1 MNLRRGF
8 FKAGITLSLAFA
20 GLYYWGITT
29 KTIDPANKYALY
41 EKLDQKELT
50 QGDLIFVTKPGFWGE
65 IAQAF
70 SPKDQR
76 YSHIGL
82 LSKSQDGEWTV
93 INADGNPIDPKGSV
107 REENLKNF
115 LALATRVGVYE
126 LNLNKN
132 TLEEVIT
139 RARYY
144 VSQGYEFNSQ
154 FKLGQEHAFY
164 CTELIWVVI
173 KDITSR
179 DIVPHKRKHWGYEY
193 IGIDDLTINPQTHEK
208 IQIKLP

>member
-1 MNLRRGF
+1 MNLQRGL
-8 FKAGITLSLAFA
+8 FKAGIILSLAFA
-20 GLYYWGITT
+20 GLYYWGTT
-29 KTIDPANKYALY
+29 TRTIDPSNKYALY
-41 EKLDQKELT
+41 EKLDQNKLT

-107 REENLKNF
+107 REEHLKNF
-115 LALATRVGVYE
+115 LALATRAGVYE
-126 LNLNKN
+126 LKLDEI
-132 TLEEVIT
+132 TLEKVIAK
-139 RARYY
+139 ARYY

-154 FKLGQEHAFY
+154 FKLGQDHAFY

-173 KDITSR
+173 RDVTSR
-179 DIVPHKRKHWGYEY
+179 DIVPQKRMHWGYEY
-193 IGIDDLTINPQTHEK
+193 IGIDDLTINPFTHET

>member
-8 FKAGITLSLAFA
+8 FKAGIILSLAFA
-20 GLYYWGITT
+20 GLSYWVATT
-29 KTIDPANKYALY
+29 RTIDLANKYALY
-41 EKLDQKELT
+41 ETLDQNELT

-65 IAQAF
+65 IAQSF

-126 LNLNKN
+126 LKLDQK
-132 TLEEVIT
+132 TLEEVI
-139 RARYY
+139 AKAKYY

-179 DIVPHKRKHWGYEY
+179 DIVPQKRKHWGYEY

-208 IQIKLP
+208 IQIELP

>member
-8 FKAGITLSLAFA
+8 FKAGIILSLAFA
-20 GLYYWGITT
+20 GLYYWGTPT
-29 KTIDPANKYALY
+29 RTIEPANKYALY
-41 EKLDQKELT
+41 EKLDQKKLT

-70 SPKDQR
+70 SSKDQR

-115 LALATRVGVYE
+115 SALATRVGVYE
-126 LNLNKN
+126 LKLDKI
-132 TLEEVIT
+132 TLEKII
-139 RARYY
+139 AKAKYY

-154 FKLGQEHAFY
+154 FILGQDHAFY

-173 KDITSR
+173 KDVTSQ
-179 DIVPHKRKHWGYEY
+179 DIVPQKRVHWGYEY
-193 IGIDDLTINPQTHEK
+193 IGIDDLTINSITHEK
-208 IQIKLP
+208 IQIELP

>member
-1 MNLRRGF
+1 MNLQRGL
-8 FKAGITLSLAFA
+8 FKAGIILSLAFA
-20 GLYYWGITT
+20 GLYYWGTT
-29 KTIDPANKYALY
+29 TITIDPSNKYALY
-41 EKLDQKELT
+41 EKLDQNKLT

-107 REENLKNF
+107 REEHLKSF
-115 LALATRVGVYE
+115 LALATRAGVYE
-126 LNLNKN
+126 LKLDEI
-132 TLEEVIT
+132 TLEKVIAK
-139 RARYY
+139 ARYY

-154 FKLGQEHAFY
+154 FKLGQDHAFY

-173 KDITSR
+173 RDVTSQ
-179 DIVPHKRKHWGYEY
+179 DIVPQKRMHWGYEY
-193 IGIDDLTINPQTHEK
+193 IGIDDLTINPFTHET

>member
-1 MNLRRGF
+1 MNLQRGL
-8 FKAGITLSLAFA
+8 FKAGIILSLAFA
-20 GLYYWGITT
+20 GLYYWGTT
-29 KTIDPANKYALY
+29 TITIDPSNKYALY
-41 EKLDQKELT
+41 EKLDQNKLT

-107 REENLKNF
+107 REEHLKNF
-115 LALATRVGVYE
+115 LALATRAGVYE
-126 LNLNKN
+126 LKLDEI
-132 TLEEVIT
+132 TLEKVIAK
-139 RARYY
+139 ARYY

-154 FKLGQEHAFY
+154 FKLGQDHAFY

-173 KDITSR
+173 RDVTSQ
-179 DIVPHKRKHWGYEY
+179 DIVPQKRMHWGYEY
-193 IGIDDLTINPQTHEK
+193 IGIDDLTINPFTHET

>member
-1 MNLRRGF
+1 MNLQRGL
-8 FKAGITLSLAFA
+8 FKAGIILSLAFA
-20 GLYYWGITT
+20 GLYYWGTT
-29 KTIDPANKYALY
+29 TRTIDPSNKYALY
-41 EKLDQKELT
+41 EKLDQNKLT

-107 REENLKNF
+107 REEHLKNF
-115 LALATRVGVYE
+115 LALATRAGVYE
-126 LNLNKN
+126 LKLDEI
-132 TLEEVIT
+132 TLEKVIAK
-139 RARYY
+139 ARYY

-154 FKLGQEHAFY
+154 FKLGQDHAFY

-173 KDITSR
+173 RDVTSR
-179 DIVPHKRKHWGYEY
+179 DIVPQKRMHWGYEY
-193 IGIDDLTINPQTHEK
+193 IGIDDLTINPFTHEK

>member
-1 MNLRRGF
+1 MNLQRGF
-8 FKAGITLSLAFA
+8 FKAGIILSLAFA
-20 GLYYWGITT
+20 GLYYWGTT
-29 KTIDPANKYALY
+29 TITIDPSNKYALY
-41 EKLDQKELT
+41 EKLDQNKLT

-107 REENLKNF
+107 REEHLKNF
-115 LALATRVGVYE
+115 LALATRAGVYE
-126 LNLNKN
+126 LKLDEI
-132 TLEEVIT
+132 TLEKVIAK
-139 RARYY
+139 ARYY

-154 FKLGQEHAFY
+154 FKLGQDHAFY

-173 KDITSR
+173 RDVTSQ
-179 DIVPHKRKHWGYEY
+179 DIVPQKRMHWGYEY
-193 IGIDDLTINPQTHEK
+193 IGIDDLTINPLTHET

>member
-1 MNLRRGF
+1 MNLQRGL
-8 FKAGITLSLAFA
+8 FKAGIILSLAFA
-20 GLYYWGITT
+20 GLYYWGTT
-29 KTIDPANKYALY
+29 TRTIDPSHKYALY
-41 EKLDQKELT
+41 EKLDQNKLT

-107 REENLKNF
+107 REEHLKNF
-115 LALATRVGVYE
+115 LALATRAGVYE
-126 LNLNKN
+126 LKLDEI
-132 TLEEVIT
+132 TLEKVIAK
-139 RARYY
+139 ARYY

-154 FKLGQEHAFY
+154 FKLGQDHAFY

-173 KDITSR
+173 RDVTSQ
-179 DIVPHKRKHWGYEY
+179 DIVPQKRMHWGYEY
-193 IGIDDLTINPQTHEK
+193 IGIDDLTINPFTHET